1 MEVILLQMK
10 ESICKI
16 KYNNERRGTG
26 FFCFIPFPNYYN
38 LIPAFFTNNHILGKK
53 KDIIPW
59 KKIELS
65 LQNNKITY
73 QLKIDKDRKVFTDSE
88 LDVTFIEIK
97 SSDNFNI
104 SFLEID
110 ENNIINKEPNI
121 FYQKKEVYLLHYPG
135 DEVSDSA
142 FGEIKSISEDS

>member
-1 MEVILLQMK
+1 MGTNEEHMEFILLQMK
-10 ESICKI
+10 ESIFKI

-26 FFCFIPFPNYYN
+26 FFCLIPFPNYYN
-38 LIPAFFTNNHILGKK
+38 ILPAFFTNNNVLGK
-53 KDIIPW
+53 KDIIPG

-88 LDVTFIEIK
+88 LDVTIIEIK
-97 SSDNFNI
+97 NSNNFNI

-110 ENNIINKEPNI
+110 ENNIINKEPKKI
-121 FYQKKEVYLLHYPG
+121 YQKK
-135 DEVSDSA
+135 
-142 FGEIKSISEDS
+142 